1 MFIHLNSILLGISCL
16 IAVLLSSFIIKRVH
30 VHIALKVAIVSV
42 MTLILFI
49 AIYGIFYLLLLR

>member
-1 MFIHLNSILLGISCL
+1 MFVHFNSILLGISCL
-16 IAVLLSSFIIKRVH
+16 IAVLLSSFIIKRLH
-30 VHIALKVAIVSV
+30 VHIAIKVVIVSV